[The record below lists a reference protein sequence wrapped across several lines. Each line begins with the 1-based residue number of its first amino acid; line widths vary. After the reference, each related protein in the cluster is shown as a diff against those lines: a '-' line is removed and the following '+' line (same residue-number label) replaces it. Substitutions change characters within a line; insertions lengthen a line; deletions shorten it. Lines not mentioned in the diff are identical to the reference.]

1 MGISIEVH
9 VTFVLFFLLILLA
22 GFANFL
28 FFLIIFMIVLS
39 HELCH
44 SIAAILSGI
53 PVPRIILLPFGG
65 LASIELPENPM
76 TELKISLSGPF
87 FNFFFAGVGF
97 VLIKLMGLTLLSYG
111 HLLYALVDGGV
122 GVFTVDYVLS
132 MLVMSNLVLGLFN
145 MVPAFPMDGG
155 RVLRSILALWIDYAK
170 ATEIAGRIG
179 QAVFLFLIV
188 AGFFTLDLWWIVVGF
203 FLMYASG
210 SEVRFVLLRKT
221 FEGLLVREVVSHQR
235 RLPVVDG
242 SLQLGEFLRLV
253 ARPEQRLYLVV
264 NSDGSLKGVLD
275 LHKVA
280 GLLRDSEVRVGSL
293 VEGGYGL
300 VDGGSRVSDAM
311 REILSNDV
319 TLVAEDSMVV
329 GYVTPDLFAE
339 LTNFYGLSRGLRL
352 KK

>member
-9 VTFVLFFLLILLA
+9 ITFLLFLFLILLA

-97 VLIKLMGLTLLSYG
+97 LLIKLLGFTLLGYDQVV
-111 HLLYALVDGGV
+111 YALVGGV

-132 MLVMSNLVLGLFN
+132 MLVMTNLVIGLFN

-155 RVLRSILALWIDYAK
+155 RVLRSVLALWVDYAK
-170 ATEIAGRIG
+170 ATEIAGKFG
-179 QAVFLFLIV
+179 QVIFLFLI
-188 AGFFTLDLWWIVVGF
+188 LDGLFESNLWWIIVGF

-221 FEGLLVREVVSHQR
+221 FDGLFMRDLVSHQR
-235 RLPVVDG
+235 RLSAVDG
-242 SLQLGEFLRLV
+242 ALRVDEFLRLV
-253 ARPEQRLYLVV
+253 ARPNQRVYLVV
-264 NSDGSLKGVLD
+264 NSDGSLRGVLD
-275 LHKVA
+275 LHRIA
-280 GLLRDSEVRVGSL
+280 GLPKDGAGSVGSL
-293 VEGGYGL
+293 AAGGYGL
-300 VDGGSRVSDAM
+300 VEGRMRVADAM
-311 REILSNDV
+311 REILSKDV
-319 TLVAEDSMVV
+319 TLVVDESTVV
-329 GYVTPDLFAE
+329 GFVTPESFMEFTD
-339 LTNFYGLSRGLRL
+339 FYGLGRDYRP